1 MAQKAP
7 TRETRDSSWG
17 RAAEDRA
24 GPFKPLAIPAV
35 AAAVSAGANRQPR
48 KPEDRRDVPAILR
61 QDGFAD

>member
-35 AAAVSAGANRQPR
+35 AAAVSAGASRRPR
-48 KPEDRRDVPAILR
+48 KATHRED
-61 QDGFAD
+61 